1 MPGHHKQDL
10 YYNILNLSTILF
22 LIVPMDLDVKVK
34 ATVLGAA
41 FLIVSIQL
49 MVVLLMVCL
58 KSWLV
63 V

>member
-1 MPGHHKQDL
+1 
-10 YYNILNLSTILF
+10 
-22 LIVPMDLDVKVK
+22 MDLDVKVK

-63 V
+63 VWNVLKMSAVCTTKMT